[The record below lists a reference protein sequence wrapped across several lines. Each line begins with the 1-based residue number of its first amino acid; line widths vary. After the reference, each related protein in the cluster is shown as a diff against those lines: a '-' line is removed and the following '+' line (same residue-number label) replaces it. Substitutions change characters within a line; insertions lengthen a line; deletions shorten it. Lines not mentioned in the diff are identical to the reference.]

1 MYLCI
6 YFLNIQDI
14 TSERKLFVG
23 QLNYFFPKEVVP
35 EGNMVGAIILS
46 PPFRKSFFL
55 GAFKIEKVV
64 QRFFFPFISSVK

>member
-1 MYLCI
+1 
-6 YFLNIQDI
+6 
-14 TSERKLFVG
+14 
-23 QLNYFFPKEVVP
+23 
-35 EGNMVGAIILS
+35 LS